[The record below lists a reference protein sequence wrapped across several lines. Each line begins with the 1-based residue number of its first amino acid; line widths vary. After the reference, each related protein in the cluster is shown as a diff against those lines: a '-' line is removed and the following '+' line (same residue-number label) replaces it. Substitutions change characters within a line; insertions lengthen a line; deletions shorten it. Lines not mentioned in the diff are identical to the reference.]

1 MNSTT
6 GTTDDTGT
14 TVRSIAPRNP
24 NDPATDGQ
32 KGLLTRYEIPFGEA
46 ITQGEASAALNT
58 FFTENPEVY
67 AAYEA
72 ERREKQQARWVE
84 LRTRYE
90 RASIGRCRPLG
101 KPVASEGQIGGLMS
115 RAFRR
120 PRGDVLRAD
129 VLGALELGVSS
140 AQASA
145 LIREM
150 DDTLLPGVR
159 PQAQA
164 EPEPQERMA
173 A

>member
-1 MNSTT
+1 MSETT
-6 GTTDDTGT
+6 GTANGTDSTI
-14 TVRSIAPRNP
+14 RSIAPRNP
-24 NDPATDGQ
+24 HEPATDGQ

-46 ITQGEASAALNT
+46 LTQGEASEALNA
-58 FFTENPEVY
+58 FFTENPEVF
-67 AAYEA
+67 ATYEA
-72 ERREKQQARWVE
+72 ERKERQQARWVE

-90 RASIGRCRPLG
+90 RASVTRCRPLG
-101 KPVASEGQIGGLMS
+101 KPVATEGQIGGLMS

-120 PRGDVLRAD
+120 PKGDVLRAD

-150 DDTLLPGVR
+150 DDTPLPGVR

-164 EPEPQERMA
+164 EPEQRMA

>member
-1 MNSTT
+1 MSAIADATQP
-6 GTTDDTGT
+6 
-14 TVRSIAPRNP
+14 RSIAPRNP
-24 NDPATDGQ
+24 NDPATEGQ
-32 KGLLTRYEIPFGEA
+32 RNLMKRLRIRA
-46 ITQGEASAALNT
+46 RKDMTQGQASDAIARYLDR
-58 FFTENPEVY
+58 NPEV
-67 AAYEA
+67 AAQLET
-72 ERREKQQARWVE
+72 ERRERQQARWVE

-150 DDTLLPGVR
+150 DETPLPGAR

-164 EPEPQERMA
+164 EQEPQRMA